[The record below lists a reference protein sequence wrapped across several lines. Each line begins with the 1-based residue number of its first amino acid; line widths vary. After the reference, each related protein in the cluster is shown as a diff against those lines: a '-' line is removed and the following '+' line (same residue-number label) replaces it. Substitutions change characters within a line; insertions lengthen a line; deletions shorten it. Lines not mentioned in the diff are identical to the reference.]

1 MKGIMGQG
9 KNMISWT
16 SSTILSLFSY
26 FHIYDPQ
33 IVCSW
38 RAKQVINQPKLS
50 ETSPS
55 IG

>member
-26 FHIYDPQ
+26 FHIHDPQ

-50 ETSPS
+50 ETSPI